1 MNNIDSIF
9 LVLLIASVLLAALG
23 GLGIAG
29 LGKDSRGLDA
39 RPHSLDRPDRS
50 LLS

>member
-1 MNNIDSIF
+1 MNTNDIF
-9 LVLLIASVLLAALG
+9 LVLLVASVIVAVLG

-29 LGKDSRGLDA
+29 LGKDSRHLDD
-39 RPHSLDRPDRS
+39 RPHSYDRPDRS